1 MFSAPSA
8 ATAVNLSSRAQ
19 ADAIMTTLLFA
30 AAVAIKQA
38 RATDAEPPN
47 ARAEEQAAQI
57 GELSTTQALM
67 ELIKVSQAGEVL
79 KARIEEQAAQIDQLT
94 RRIDELRKP
103 KAVALTAAG
112 RQVLE
117 PAQGHARRLSES
129 ASCCRWTNSDACGSD
144 MTEKW

>member
-1 MFSAPSA
+1 
-8 ATAVNLSSRAQ
+8 
-19 ADAIMTTLLFA
+19 MTTLLFA

-57 GELSTTQALM
+57 GELSTLNKAQALM